1 MYKSVC
7 MVMIC
12 ISICICIYLCVCACV
27 CICTRI
33 CICICK
39 WKMYVWK
46 YVCTSGSSDIPSREH
61 RFECVAPSVWLS
73 AQHQLICNCIESK
86 TVHKVRVPGGCDSR
100 KSVRYIEL
108 HVFKGQSTCVLSMSC
123 VQNTP
128 VEEWTVNRLSNG
140 RWCSTHSSTRA
151 DTNLPQDNETAI
163 EPSARRLRGPRS
175 KIQYTLLWTGTTTT
189 WPHGHGHH
197 WQSAVKP
204 QWHTAF
210 QIYTASSEQWS
221 SISFLDWI
229 STLEYAARHCS
240 VRWTCQTF
248 TSPLQRFC
256 DDSSNSSKLEQHYYV
271 GSTLN
276 HITGDA
282 KRMTVSDNLS
292 SKNHARHWY
301 PQVASIR
308 PFKKH
313 QLLLIPA
320 SSFHQSVQ
328 NTSTF

>member
-1 MYKSVC
+1 MYKSVY

-12 ISICICIYLCVCACV
+12 ICICICIYLCVCACV

-46 YVCTSGSSDIPSREH
+46 YVCTSGSSDIPSRQL

-86 TVHKVRVPGGCDSR
+86 TVHKVRVPGWCDSR

-108 HVFKGQSTCVLSMSC
+108 HVFNGQSTCVLSMSC
-123 VQNTP
+123 VQNSP

-140 RWCSTHSSTRA
+140 RWCSTHSSTLQW
-151 DTNLPQDNETAI
+151 LPHF

-221 SISFLDWI
+221 SISFVDWI
-229 STLEYAARHCS
+229 RTLEYAARHCS
-240 VRWTCQTF
+240 VRWACHTF

-256 DDSSNSSKLEQHYYV
+256 EDSSNSSKLEQHYYV

-276 HITGDA
+276 NITGDA

-292 SKNHARHWY
+292 SKNHTRHWY

-308 PFKKH
+308 PFKTH

-320 SSFHQSVQ
+320 SSFHQGVQ